1 MTWVSLKAAAINA
14 TDTVSGWVLTLEDV
28 TEKRKAEAELLTAKQ
43 SAENAMHAKSQFLAN
58 MSHEIRTPLTAILGF
73 VEALRDEGPYN
84 QTQSHCLEVIRNNG
98 HHLLTIINQILDL
111 SKIDAGALTIE
122 TAPCNVVQM
131 IEELRFMFAPTVA
144 SKALAFSVHYE
155 WPLPRTVSTDPL
167 RLKQVLINLVGNAVK
182 FTERGTVELH
192 VRWDD
197 EARQIAFTVIDS
209 GIGMSPE
216 HTANL
221 FMPFSQA
228 NESITRRYG
237 GTGLGLSISE
247 RLIRAMGGALQ
258 VQSVKGQ
265 GSTFSFAIPSLG
277 GSVPALIRRAPM
289 KRASQSDGETTALPT
304 FQGRVLFADDA
315 LDNRRLVEL
324 LLRKTGVEVVLV
336 EDGKQA
342 IQSALSSPFDLI
354 LMDVQMPT
362 IDGLTATKTIRRSGI
377 TTPIVAISAGAMTS
391 DVDQAISAGCSM
403 HISKP
408 FSKEAFYQMLSNY
421 LTPSA
426 TGERP
431 GSGAPLHSSLEG
443 NDPEMLPLLLDFI
456 EGLPTRIADVKVA
469 AGRVDAPMV
478 AALAHKLKGSAGMYG
493 FPELSVLAGKLEG
506 LAKNDDSSQFL
517 DYIAQ
522 LEMILGRIQAAAPS
536 RDSSVHP

>member
-1 MTWVSLKAAAINA
+1 
-14 TDTVSGWVLTLEDV
+14 VSGWVLTLEDV
-28 TEKRKAEAELLTAKQ
+28 TEKRKAEADLLTAKQ
-43 SAENAMHAKSQFLAN
+43 SAESAMHAKSQFLAN

-73 VEALRDEGPYN
+73 VEALRDEGPHN
-84 QTQSHCLEVIRNNG
+84 ETQNHCLEVIRNNG

-122 TAPCNVVQM
+122 TAPSNIVQM
-131 IEELRFMFAPTVA
+131 VEELRFMFAPTVA
-144 SKALAFSVHYE
+144 SKALSFSVHYE
-155 WPLPRTVSTDPL
+155 WPLPRTIFTDPL
-167 RLKQVLINLVGNAVK
+167 RLKQVLINLVGNAIK
-182 FTERGTVELH
+182 FTEQGGVELH
-192 VRWDD
+192 VCWDD
-197 EARQIAFTVIDS
+197 TARQLAFTVVDS

-221 FMPFSQA
+221 FKPFSQA

-247 RLIRAMGGALQ
+247 RLIRAMGGALT
-258 VQSVKGQ
+258 VNSVKGQ
-265 GSTFSFAIPSLG
+265 GSTFSFSIPSLG
-277 GSVPALIRRAPM
+277 ATTPDLIRRAPVT
-289 KRASQSDGETTALPT
+289 RAPHKDGETTALPT

-362 IDGLTATKTIRRSGI
+362 IDGLTATQTIRSSGV
-377 TTPIVAISAGAMTS
+377 TTPIVAISAGAMAS
-391 DVDQAISAGCSM
+391 DIDQAIRAGCSM

-408 FSKEAFYQMLSNY
+408 FSKEAFYQMLSKY

-426 TGERP
+426 TGDLPRA
-431 GSGAPLHSSLEG
+431 GSPLHSSLEG
-443 NDPEMLPLLLDFI
+443 SDPEMLPLLLDFI
-456 EGLPTRIADVKVA
+456 EGLPTRIADIKGA
-469 AGRVDAPMV
+469 AETTDSPKV

-493 FPELSVLAGKLEG
+493 FPELSVLAGKLEA
-506 LAKNDDSSQFL
+506 LAKEDSNAEFL
-517 DYIAQ
+517 KYIGQ
-522 LEMILGRIQAAAPS
+522 IETILGRIQAAAPGRETS
-536 RDSSVHP
+536 AHQ